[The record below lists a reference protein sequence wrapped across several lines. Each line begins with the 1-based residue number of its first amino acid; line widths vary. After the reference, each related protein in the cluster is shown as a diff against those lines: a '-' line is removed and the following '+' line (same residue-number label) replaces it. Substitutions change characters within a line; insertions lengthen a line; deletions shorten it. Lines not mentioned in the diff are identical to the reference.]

1 MLTLFGT
8 IKNHLWSKCNLKYYP
23 QAWILINLNYMKYVM
38 IVSVNIIW
46 KSKYSFLTE
55 SMPVSLKLCLNK
67 CITIFL
73 FHLDRDVLIVA

>member
-38 IVSVNIIW
+38 IASVNLIW
-46 KSKYSFLTE
+46 KSKYRFLTE
-55 SMPVSLKLCLNK
+55 SMPVS
-67 CITIFL
+67 
-73 FHLDRDVLIVA
+73 